1 MNIRNLLV
9 VFAVSTL
16 ALFANA
22 GDIKPYT
29 QQEFDSLA
37 QKGKSVI
44 VHVTAPWCPT
54 CKAQKPIVDSLSK
67 QPNYSTVTILTV
79 DFDSEKNILKQY
91 KVNMQSTLIA
101 FSGGKETSRS
111 VGDTSPEG
119 IEGIFKK
126 TVN

>member
-54 CKAQKPIVDSLSK
+54 CKAQKPVSYTHLTLPTKRIV
-67 QPNYSTVTILTV
+67 
-79 DFDSEKNILKQY
+79 
-91 KVNMQSTLIA
+91 
-101 FSGGKETSRS
+101 
-111 VGDTSPEG
+111 
-119 IEGIFKK
+119 
-126 TVN
+126 